1 MDTKPISPENF
12 QKNWKAPFFTIF
24 AGQSLSLFGSSLV
37 QFALVW
43 YITRQTGSATILA
56 TATLVAM
63 LPQIIVGPF
72 AGALVDRWDRRL
84 VMIAADGMIAVAT
97 LILAGLFMFGV
108 QQVWHIYVILLIR
121 SLGGAFHWP
130 AMSAST
136 SLMVPEKQLARVAGM
151 QQTLQ
156 GLVGIV
162 APPTGAVL
170 IGILSTQSVLMIDVL
185 TALAAILPLLF
196 IGIPQP
202 IRAPSND
209 PSQPV
214 TTYWQDLRE
223 GFRYV
228 VTWPG
233 LLMLLL
239 IGTLINFLLTPTF
252 TLLPLLVTKYFGRGA
267 LELGLSDSLFGAGM
281 IIGGLLLGIWGGF
294 KRRII
299 TSMLGICG
307 LGVGVI
313 TVGLAP
319 AHLFWVALL
328 GMTMIGLMSPITNGP
343 IQAIIQATVKPEMQG
358 RVLSLINS
366 AATAMSPL
374 SLALAGP
381 LSDKIGIRSWYIFS
395 GVACLL
401 ISVGSLFIPA
411 ILNIEKN
418 RTDSPSEALNPNPAI
433 LPQVGK

>member
-24 AGQSLSLFGSSLV
+24 AGQALSLFGSSLV

-56 TATLVAM
+56 TSTLIAM
-63 LPQIIVGPF
+63 LPQILIGPF

-84 VMIAADGMIAVAT
+84 VMIAADGMIALAT
-97 LILAGLFMFGV
+97 LILAGLFLFGV
-108 QQVWHIYVILLIR
+108 QQIWHIYLILLIR

-196 IGIPQP
+196 ISIPQP
-202 IRAPSND
+202 VRTASND

-214 TTYWQDLRE
+214 ASYWQDLRE

-228 VTWPG
+228 VNWPG
-233 LLMLLL
+233 LLMLLMIATVL
-239 IGTLINFLLTPTF
+239 NFLLTPTF
-252 TLLPLLVTKYFGRGA
+252 SLLPLLVTKHFGRGA
-267 LELGLSDSLFGAGM
+267 LDLGLTDSLFGGGM
-281 IIGGLLLGIWGGF
+281 ILGGLFLGIWGGF

-299 TSMLGICG
+299 TSMLGVFG
-307 LGVGVI
+307 MGVGVI

-319 AHLFWVALL
+319 ANLFFVALA
-328 GMTMIGLMSPITNGP
+328 GMAAIGFTSPVTNGP
-343 IQAIIQATVKPEMQG
+343 IQAIIQAAVKPEMQG
-358 RVLSLINS
+358 RVMSLINS

-395 GVACLL
+395 GVICLL
-401 ISVGSLFIPA
+401 IACVSLFIPA
-411 ILNIEKN
+411 ILNIESN
-418 RTDSPSEALNPNPAI
+418 RADALNTLPNPAV
-433 LPQVGK
+433 LPQAGK